1 MRFRSKVRRVA
12 GLALLAVVASALLS
26 ACGNNGANILQ
37 PAGPVAEAEQGM
49 AYLVFIVSAVVFVVV
64 ITALLYCVVRF
75 RDRPGAA
82 EPTQLHGNTTLEV
95 AWTIVPSALL
105 VLILVLT
112 ITTMFSIATP
122 PQNQPSITVDAI
134 GHQWW
139 WEFDYPGNHVVT
151 ADQLN
156 IPVNTVVKINL
167 ISNNVIHSLW
177 VPQLGGKTDVIPGH
191 DNTMW
196 LEASKYDPNNPTNN
210 MYRGECTEFCGVQ
223 HAHMDFVVVVQTQ
236 SDFNAWIAQQQLPAT
251 TAGRRLRRRRR
262 ARQVFLSS
270 GCTGCHKIDGVT
282 PNTTATLIGP
292 NLTHFGSRLLIAGG
306 VLDNNPTNLTEW
318 VYDAQSVKPGADMPS
333 FNGSQSPTYPK
344 LSQDQLNDLVAY
356 LESLQ

>member
-1 MRFRSKVRRVA
+1 MRFRSKVRRIA
-12 GLALLAVVASALLS
+12 GLALFGLVASALLS
-26 ACGNNGANILQ
+26 ACGSNGANMMQ
-37 PAGPVAEAEQGM
+37 PAGPVADAERGM
-49 AYLVFIVSAVVFVVV
+49 AYLVFIVSAVVFVIV
-64 ITALLYCVVRF
+64 ITALIYCVVRF
-75 RDRPGAA
+75 RDRPGAD
-82 EPTQLHGNTTLEV
+82 EPSQLHGNTRLEII
-95 AWTIVPSALL
+95 WTIVPSALL

-112 ITTMFSIATP
+112 VSTMFNIATP
-122 PQNQPSITVDAI
+122 PTNRPSITINAI

-139 WEFDYPGNHVVT
+139 WEFEYVGQHVVT

-196 LEASKYDPNNPTNN
+196 LEATKYDPNNATNN
-210 MYRGECTEFCGVQ
+210 LYRGECTEFCGTQ
-223 HAHMDFVVVVQTQ
+223 HAHMDFVVVVQNQ
-236 SDFNAWIAQQQLPAT
+236 SDFNTWIAQQQQPAT
-251 TAGRRLRRRRR
+251 QPAAGSTEALGK
-262 ARQVFLSS
+262 QVFLSS

-306 VLDNNPTNLTEW
+306 VLDNNPSNLSEW
-318 VYDAQSVKPGADMPS
+318 IYNAQVVKPGVDMPA
-333 FNGSQSPTYPK
+333 FNGSQSPTYPS
-344 LSQDQLNDLVAY
+344 LSSDQLNDLVAY